1 MFLPSQKFASILIN
15 SMSYPL
21 PSLQNKCLFC
31 HYRMIELK
39 QFNEDNCFTYQSNDF
54 GMKCSLCN
62 GFTCID
68 CLSLL
73 SPLVQTKISSL
84 HKSTLKY
91 ASDIKQFVQSHIQP
105 QNFIGHCCLIQTNM
119 NPKSQESE
127 ETKSDL
133 NTNEARDKTILLS
146 TSKIYMGGFLSL
158 PEFQLFID
166 QPINVIDV
174 HGLASDF
181 LCKEFTF
188 KTKKQKIQLV
198 TQAYYHAVI
207 DDNQAKSFY
216 SKNITPNI
224 CSENNHPFSDIHLS
238 LKINI
243 KSMVSDFFK
252 KTNVSFI

>member
-1 MFLPSQKFASILIN
+1 MFLPSLKFASILID

-39 QFNEDNCFTYQSNDF
+39 QFNKDNCFTYQSTDS

-68 CLSLL
+68 CVSLL
-73 SPLVQTKISSL
+73 SPLIQTKINSL
-84 HKSTLKY
+84 HESTLQY

-105 QNFIGHCCLIQTNM
+105 QNFIGHCCLIGINT
-119 NPKSQESE
+119 KSTESE

-133 NTNEARDKTILLS
+133 KTNERKDQKILLS
-146 TSKIYMGGFLSL
+146 TSKIYMGGFLSI

-181 LCKEFTF
+181 LCKELTF

-216 SKNITPNI
+216 SKN
-224 CSENNHPFSDIHLS
+224 FS
-238 LKINI
+238 NE
-243 KSMVSDFFK
+243 
-252 KTNVSFI
+252 